1 MADKTIFSRLRKLFS
16 SNVVVRNVGGKRL
29 KVRDTSRLQSVGNS
43 VTMGVDRFQKMRK
56 SNVNFGY
63 GTPTMQNF
71 SYNKNELYTDYE
83 SMDTDAIISSALD
96 IYADESTMKNEFDQV
111 LTIQCQNENVQKN
124 TS

>member
-43 VTMGVDRFQKMRK
+43 VTMGADRFQKMRR

-63 GTPTMQNF
+63 GTPQMQNF
-71 SYNKNELYTDYE
+71 S
-83 SMDTDAIISSALD
+83 
-96 IYADESTMKNEFDQV
+96 
-111 LTIQCQNENVQKN
+111 
-124 TS
+124 